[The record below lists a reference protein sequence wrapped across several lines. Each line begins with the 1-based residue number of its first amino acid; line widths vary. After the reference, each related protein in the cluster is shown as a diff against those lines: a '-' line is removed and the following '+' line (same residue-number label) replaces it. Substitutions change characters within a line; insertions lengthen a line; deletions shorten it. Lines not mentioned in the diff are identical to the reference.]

1 MIRHSAFAA
10 VLALA
15 GFGASQ
21 QAAAQRLPDPSFD
34 LVNNTPR
41 IVEQLYA
48 NPVEIRDW
56 GHDRLGTIA
65 IPPGVVHRVRLDPRG
80 GCLQDV
86 RVVFR
91 DGGVQDYRGFDG
103 CAERRLVLDPAG
115 PPPGVTPPGYAAPG
129 YGAPGYGGP
138 GYGAPPQGYAGG
150 PAYGAAPGY
159 APQQR
164 RPATLRIDNRGR
176 RPIEF
181 VFVSPSGRPDW
192 GEDRLLGRTLRAGG
206 SVALP
211 LPPGD
216 CIYDVKI
223 VYADGAPQEQRGVD
237 LCARPAL
244 RFP

>member
-10 VLALA
+10 ALALA
-15 GFGASQ
+15 GLAAQ
-21 QAAAQRLPDPSFD
+21 PAAAQRLPDPSFD

-48 NPVEIRDW
+48 NPVAIRDW

-65 IPPGVVHRVRLDPRG
+65 VPPGVVHRVRLDPRG

-115 PPPGVTPPGYAAPG
+115 PPPGYAAPG
-129 YGAPGYGGP
+129 YGAPPP
-138 GYGAPPQGYAGG
+138 GYGAPPPG
-150 PAYGAAPGY
+150 YGAAPGY

-164 RPATLRIDNRGR
+164 RATTLRLDNRGR
-176 RPIEF
+176 RPIDF
-181 VFVSPSGRPDW
+181 VFVSPAGRPDW
-192 GEDRLLGRTLRAGG
+192 GEDRLLGRPFRAGG
-206 SVALP
+206 SISLP

-223 VYADGAPQEQRGVD
+223 IYADGAAQEQRGVD